1 MPGLSFIMHTLL
13 HLEVGPILALS
24 EPCSLT
30 LNLSYNFD
38 RLKLIT
44 CVWRQL
50 NTLCFVFL
58 AGLGYGVVVGV
69 TVEPWTKSLFRSH
82 SRVQKNTA
90 RVWPN
95 RTEYN
100 SIIDIHSAQKNIHYN
115 RYMNQNSSHLSSSYR
130 RNNHKLKLW
139 TYAIVPVY
147 GRVNNTGN
155 YV

>member
-1 MPGLSFIMHTLL
+1 MTCLSFIMHTLL

-50 NTLCFVFL
+50 NTLYFVFL
-58 AGLGYGVVVGV
+58 AGLGYGVVVRV
-69 TVEPWTKSLFRSH
+69 TLKPWTKSLFRSH

-100 SIIDIHSAQKNIHYN
+100 SIIDIHSAQKIYTIIDTWTKIAVTCP
-115 RYMNQNSSHLSSSYR
+115 QVIGETITNS
-130 RNNHKLKLW
+130 NF
-139 TYAIVPVY
+139 
-147 GRVNNTGN
+147 GRMPLCQCTNA
-155 YV
+155 